1 MKRDGE
7 SGVTLIEMLVVLS
20 IISVAAGV
28 LILRFSGPATA
39 DPRAEAGRLADTL
52 SQAAETA
59 LYSGNPSALIWT
71 VDSYRVDT
79 FKPGLGWQPAVDAAA
94 LAPGLSLRRNDGRD
108 GPLMIAPGG
117 IALPARFLL
126 TASGAAWGVDF
137 NGLQAM
143 VRMPGD
149 DGQALP

>member
-1 MKRDGE
+1 MKRGAE

-28 LILRFSGPATA
+28 LILRFSGPPAL

-59 LYSGNPSALIWT
+59 LYSGNPAALIWAA
-71 VDSYRVDT
+71 DSYRIDT
-79 FKPGLGWQPAVDAAA
+79 FKSGLGWQPAVAVAT
-94 LAPGLSLRRNDGRD
+94 LAPGLSLRRDDGRD

-117 IALPARFLL
+117 IAMPARLVL
-126 TASGAAWGVDF
+126 TASDAAWTVDF

-143 VRMPGD
+143 VRTPTD
-149 DGQALP
+149 PVPALP

>member
-1 MKRDGE
+1 MKRDAE

-28 LILRFSGPATA
+28 LILRFSGPAA
-39 DPRAEAGRLADTL
+39 LDPRAEAGRLAYAL

-71 VDSYRVDT
+71 ADSYRVDT
-79 FKPGLGWQPAVDAAA
+79 FKPGLGWQPAIAVAT
-94 LAPGLSLRRNDGRD
+94 LARGVSLRRNDGRD
-108 GPLMIAPGG
+108 GPLMIAAGG
-117 IALPARFLL
+117 IALPARLVL
-126 TASGAAWGVDF
+126 TSPDAAWVVDF

-143 VRMPGD
+143 VRTPGH
-149 DGQALP
+149 DGQVLP